1 MRYRLVLTAL
11 AVMAALVVVP
21 SGALAKSKGSSGDIA
36 GQLQRSVPV
45 QGKAD
50 NGSTFAGR
58 FKIRQFAVQ
67 NGKLVAIGRLTGG
80 SPGERGKGRGK
91 SVNQTATMPAGL
103 FDKLPGIRAAQLA
116 SCQILFLT
124 LGPLDLNLLGLRV
137 QLNQVVLRITAV
149 RGPGNLLGNLLC
161 ALTGLLNPPTPGV
174 RTG

>member
-36 GQLQRSVPV
+36 GQLQRSVTV

-50 NGSTFAGR
+50 NGSRFAGR

-80 SPGERGKGRGK
+80 FTGEKGKGKGKGK

-103 FDKLPGIRAAQLA
+103 FDELPGIRAAQLA

-124 LGPLDLNLLGLRV
+124 LGPLD
-137 QLNQVVLRITAV
+137 
-149 RGPGNLLGNLLC
+149 
-161 ALTGLLNPPTPGV
+161 
-174 RTG
+174 